1 MKINYYIDLVHR
13 PFQHGLTRLISI
25 LSALL
30 LSALLLINPN
40 HIADN
45 AAQLDHGYLTI
56 LMIAL
61 SGAFVHGIGFN
72 PIFWL
77 WKIVFSP
84 YFSWTVLLAFVLTM
98 FI

>member
-1 MKINYYIDLVHR
+1 MKINYYLDLVHR
-13 PFQHGLTRLISI
+13 PFQHCLTRFFSI
-25 LSALL
+25 FSALL
-30 LSALLLINPN
+30 ISGLLLINPN
-40 HIADN
+40 HIADSV
-45 AAQLDHGYLTI
+45 AQLDHGYLTV
-56 LMIAL
+56 LMVAL

-84 YFSWTVLLAFVLTM
+84 YFSWSVLLTFIYAM